1 MVKFYTDHLIKA
13 GLPIEFAILPL
24 IESGNNPQAKSKK
37 NALGLWQFIPETGS
51 EFNLKKAS
59 FDDRTDV
66 EKSTRAAIE
75 LLTSLYAQ
83 FHDWNLVLASYNWG
97 AGSVTKA
104 IKKGL
109 INKNGK
115 INLKFLPNE
124 TQNYLILFY
133 AYNKI
138 INEEYNSDLL
148 KKYPNKA
155 YIQKIQRAELI
166 HYLNQHAQLAKAS
179 PSLLQ
184 HINGYDI
191 YKHTN
196 KNEVLVPTDIFSEYF
211 SVSRI
216 SFSQSI
222 KSYQSYVGCSDQNAL
237 TYKTRY
243 GDSFES
249 IASSYRIKVDKLMD
263 LNPSIRFVRPGMQ
276 INICTH

>member
-1 MVKFYTDHLIKA
+1 M
-13 GLPIEFAILPL
+13 
-24 IESGNNPQAKSKK
+24 
-37 NALGLWQFIPETGS
+37 
-51 EFNLKKAS
+51 
-59 FDDRTDV
+59 
-66 EKSTRAAIE
+66 E
-75 LLTSLYAQ
+75 L
-83 FHDWNLVLASYNWG
+83 D
-97 AGSVTKA
+97 
-104 IKKGL
+104 
-109 INKNGK
+109 
-115 INLKFLPNE
+115 
-124 TQNYLILFY
+124 
-133 AYNKI
+133 
-138 INEEYNSDLL
+138 
-148 KKYPNKA
+148 
-155 YIQKIQRAELI
+155 
-166 HYLNQHAQLAKAS
+166 HYLNQHAQLAKVS

-196 KNEVLVPTDIFSEYF
+196 KNEVLVPTDIFAEYF

-222 KSYQSYVGCSDQNAL
+222 KSHQSYVGCSDQNAL